1 MPVTTF
7 SVTANADDGF
17 LSRDG
22 TGEFPPTGAI
32 TAPTNTSSDFGGQVR
47 KLVNTGIS
55 FSNVCTGI
63 LQIDTSGLSDAAVVV
78 SAVLRISITSKA
90 TDVAWSPSLNFE
102 YYDLEASIGTED
114 YVEDVG
120 TTAAQV
126 ASGTWQ
132 AWPTS
137 GTVDVNLSNL
147 GSINRTGYT
156 GFRIGMNGTPP
167 DSTGHNRINFAELD
181 HATRTEAQLIVT
193 WEDNFTVAS
202 FPLVT
207 PMALA
212 RFHKPKLFSFPLYP
226 EVPGPLA
233 QFFDLTAAAETN
245 AAQALSF
252 IKTILKTLGF
262 ASETDAAQTLN
273 VDKSKLLGV
282 ALESDA
288 AQALL
293 KYKSKLLGPSAETD
307 AAQALSVTKTIF
319 KTLGVA
325 SEADVAQAITKYKS
339 LALTS
344 AAETDAAQALNVD
357 KIKVLIPAT
366 ETDVAQVL
374 SITTG
379 GGGTPIEMTL
389 TPATES
395 DVAQALT
402 ASKRVTI
409 ITALE
414 ADAAVGL
421 TKAKLLT
428 LGFALETD
436 AAQGLTFTKTIYKN
450 LTPAQEF
457 DVARTLVIEGET
469 VTVVYKYRGPI
480 VMGRF

>member
-1 MPVTTF
+1 
-7 SVTANADDGF
+7 
-17 LSRDG
+17 
-22 TGEFPPTGAI
+22 
-32 TAPTNTSSDFGGQVR
+32 
-47 KLVNTGIS
+47 
-55 FSNVCTGI
+55 
-63 LQIDTSGLSDAAVVV
+63 
-78 SAVLRISITSKA
+78 
-90 TDVAWSPSLNFE
+90 
-102 YYDLEASIGTED
+102 
-114 YVEDVG
+114 
-120 TTAAQV
+120 
-126 ASGTWQ
+126 
-132 AWPTS
+132 
-137 GTVDVNLSNL
+137 
-147 GSINRTGYT
+147 
-156 GFRIGMNGTPP
+156 MNGTPP

-457 DVARTLVIEGET
+457 DVARTLVIAGET